1 MLYLLLYWEF
11 FKIGLFTIGGG
22 LATIPFL
29 YQMSV
34 NFPTWITSADVADMI
49 AISQS
54 TPGPMGINMATYTG
68 FKTIGIFGGLT
79 ATIGLVTPSVIII
92 VIIAKFLTHF
102 DKQWYVKNSFYG
114 LRPTVLA
121 LICFAVSNIFVLSLY
136 NGSSI
141 RITES
146 VIFIIVFFL
155 YRKLKKIHPVVWIVI
170 GAILGIVLKLPT

>member
-1 MLYLLLYWEF
+1 MLYLTLYWEF
-11 FKIGLFTIGGG
+11 FKIGLFAIGGG

-29 YQMSV
+29 YQLTV
-34 NFPTWITSADVADMI
+34 NFPSWISSVDVADMI

-68 FKTIGIFGGLT
+68 FKTIGMFGGLT
-79 ATIGLVTPSVIII
+79 ATLGLVTPSVIII

-102 DKQWYVKNSFYG
+102 DNKWYVKDSFYG

-121 LICFAVSNIFVLSLY
+121 LICYAVSNIFVLSMY

-141 RITES
+141 RVTES
-146 VIFIIVFFL
+146 IIFVAVFFL
-155 YRKLKKIHPVVWIVI
+155 YRKLTKVHPVIWVVI
-170 GAILGIVLKLPT
+170 GAILGIVFHLPT

>member
-11 FKIGLFTIGGG
+11 FKIGLFAIGGG

-102 DKQWYVKNSFYG
+102 DKKWYVKNSFYG